1 MPAAILWHSEL
12 TGRHSRLAKKL
23 GPIDIPTA
31 PSEHSRNMGTFLK
44 ISFGIVLMVLGVLTA
59 SCSPFV
65 SLWLGGAGFLAQL
78 LVGIAMIAG
87 AITLWI
93 KAR

>member
-44 ISFGIVLMVLGVLTA
+44 NLFWYSSNGTGCAHCILFTFCLTMAWRRWLLGA
-59 SCSPFV
+59 
-65 SLWLGGAGFLAQL
+65 A
-78 LVGIAMIAG
+78 
-87 AITLWI
+87 
-93 KAR
+93 ARRYSYDSWGYYPMD